1 MLKFNKAQSIFD
13 VGGVRFGGQPGENPP
28 VLIGSIFYHG
38 HKIVT
43 DENTGEFKKD
53 EAEKL
58 INVQEEI
65 SDKTGI
71 PCMLDV
77 VGSTDNALRRFIGFV
92 SEQTDA
98 PFLVDSPSAEARI
111 AGIRYA
117 KEIGL
122 EKKIIYNSL
131 IPESKPE
138 EFEAIKET
146 GLDSAILLAYSG
158 GSLRSADRVKAV
170 KGLLPKAE
178 EAGVTKPIIDT
189 FVLDLLSLSTACRTI
204 IELKKEVGLPCGCG
218 AHNAIATWRIKERLG
233 QQSVL
238 PCKIAVN
245 VTPIS
250 LGADFI
256 LYGPVEECRHVFPSV
271 MAINTSYKFL
281 NRMKDQLEI

>member
-1 MLKFNKAQSIFD
+1 
-13 VGGVRFGGQPGENPP
+13 

-43 DENTGEFKKD
+43 NENTGEFKKD

-58 INVQEEI
+58 INVQEEF

-77 VGSTDNALRRFIGFV
+77 IGSSGDALQQFIRFI

-98 PFLVDSPSAEARI
+98 PFLVDSPSVATRI

-138 EFEAIKET
+138 EFEAITDT

-158 GSLRSADRVKAV
+158 SSLRSADRVKAV
-170 KGLLPKAE
+170 KELLPKVE

-189 FVLDLLSLSTACRTI
+189 FVLDLLSLSVACKTI

-218 AHNAIATWRIKERLG
+218 SHNAIATWRIKESLG
-233 QQSVL
+233 QQSIL

-245 VTPIS
+245 VIPIS

-271 MAINTSYKFL
+271 LAINTSYKFL